1 MKKVKDANVF
11 QWNDV
16 DLSHSLKTFTNLSNE
31 SAGLHGNIENFIGW
45 TQIPTGITRALLIN
59 GDYAKGSFCIPLATT
74 EGALVASYSR
84 GCNAVS
90 ASGGATT
97 FISKEG
103 IQRSPLFKFNTLNEV
118 KLFVLWLNENFVQFQ
133 YLITRH
139 SSHAHLQKMDTVVEG
154 NFVIVNFDYYTA
166 EAAGQNMIT
175 ICTNAICE
183 AILLDCPI
191 KPQTWYLESN
201 FSGDK
206 KATANVLSQVRGK
219 RVSAE
224 AIINKVHLQNVL
236 KTTAKRITD
245 YWQASTCASIQSGT
259 IGAQGHFANGLAAL
273 YLATGQDVAC
283 VAESAV
289 GMTRMEIVDYDSL
302 YIAVT
307 LPNIIV
313 GTVGG
318 GTGLYT
324 QSECLKSLNCI
335 GKDSSRKLAEITAA
349 LILAGEL
356 SIAAALAEGHFASAH
371 QTLGRNNTKII

>member
-1 MKKVKDANVF
+1 
-11 QWNDV
+11 
-16 DLSHSLKTFTNLSNE
+16 
-31 SAGLHGNIENFIGW
+31 
-45 TQIPTGITRALLIN
+45 
-59 GDYAKGSFCIPLATT
+59 
-74 EGALVASYSR
+74 
-84 GCNAVS
+84 
-90 ASGGATT
+90 
-97 FISKEG
+97 
-103 IQRSPLFKFNTLNEV
+103 
-118 KLFVLWLNENFVQFQ
+118 
-133 YLITRH
+133 
-139 SSHAHLQKMDTVVEG
+139 
-154 NFVIVNFDYYTA
+154 
-166 EAAGQNMIT
+166 MIT

-289 GMTRMEIVDYDSL
+289 GMTRIEIVDHDSL

-371 QTLGRNNTKII
+371 QTLGRKNTKIK